1 MRCAVSPSRCAQLL
15 LDGSYVQE
23 VDKAVRDYRI
33 NILAVQQPPGT
44 KAVQKNLISL
54 LTSSVA
60 GILVMK
66 TKR

>member
-1 MRCAVSPSRCAQLL
+1 MSPFRCAQLL